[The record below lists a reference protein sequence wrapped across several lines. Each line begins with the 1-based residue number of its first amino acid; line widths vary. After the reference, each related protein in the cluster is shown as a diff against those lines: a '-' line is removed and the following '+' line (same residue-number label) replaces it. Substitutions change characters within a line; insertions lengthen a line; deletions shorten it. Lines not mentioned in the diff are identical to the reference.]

1 MELGLSL
8 GETMADAGRDLVL
21 GLGMG
26 AGARRDEDAETG
38 RREREAR
45 RELEFGAGRCGRS
58 SPEPAVR
65 LTLLPGLMPGLGL
78 PWPPPSE
85 ATSEYSSVHAPSGSY
100 CVCGFSL
107 SSLFFLACGEVAEMA
122 GGSRSAGHLEASTR
136 GFDVNR
142 APSLS
147 AAGAAAEDDE
157 EQDDAGAGAAGASS
171 SPNNSAGSFP
181 TDFSAHGQAGPG
193 GGGDRAGSRASDEDD
208 GGSARKKLRLSKG
221 QSAFLEE
228 SFKEHATLNP
238 KQKLALAKQLNL
250 RPRQVEVWFQNRR
263 ARTKLKQTEVD
274 CEYLKRC
281 CETLTEENR
290 RLQKELAELRA
301 LKTVHP
307 FYMHLPATTLSM
319 CPSCERVASN
329 SAPAAAAPAQ
339 AASSHPSPAGGG
351 IASAPP
357 EQRPSSFAA
366 LFSSPLSRPL
376 AAQQQP
382 QPQAPASS

>member
-1 MELGLSL
+1 
-8 GETMADAGRDLVL
+8 
-21 GLGMG
+21 
-26 AGARRDEDAETG
+26 
-38 RREREAR
+38 
-45 RELEFGAGRCGRS
+45 
-58 SPEPAVR
+58 
-65 LTLLPGLMPGLGL
+65 
-78 PWPPPSE
+78 
-85 ATSEYSSVHAPSGSY
+85 
-100 CVCGFSL
+100 
-107 SSLFFLACGEVAEMA
+107 LFFLACGEVAEMA

-147 AAGAAAEDDE
+147 EAGAAAEDDE
-157 EQDDAGAGAAGASS
+157 EQDDAGAGAAAASS

-193 GGGDRAGSRASDEDD
+193 GGGDRAGSRASDEDE
-208 GGSARKKLRLSKG
+208 GGSARKKLRLSKE

-238 KQKLALAKQLNL
+238 VSKRIADHSHYSREQAFASPCSIGPDALVVARRSRSL
-250 RPRQVEVWFQNRR
+250 RWRSSSTSGR
-263 ARTKLKQTEVD
+263 ARWRCGSRTAEPGAHAHAPPYYFNCHHQDGKRNHLLIESWEGRSPERETGGACRTKLKQTEVD

-339 AASSHPSPAGGG
+339 AASSHPSPAGGS